1 LNEKV
6 EIVEMAA
13 TCATWQV
20 HLNPRMSFGEAL
32 EALLEQRTAF
42 MKALNPPGD
51 REEREEGDPQK
62 SSLGVQD
69 NEVGVAATAATITT
83 TATSTTSTTSTV

>member
-1 LNEKV
+1 M
-6 EIVEMAA
+6 EMAA

-69 NEVGVAATAATITT
+69 NEVGVAGATITTTTTTTTTIAT
-83 TATSTTSTTSTV
+83 TATSTTSTV